1 MLLTREKHAGVELC
15 QAQEGVLLAR
25 WMGGWTKTKLM
36 VISTQGEIVVEVKV
50 ELGNSIV
57 QQQIRNNS
65 AVSNIRKVV

>member
-1 MLLTREKHAGVELC
+1 MLLTREKQAGAELC

-25 WMGGWTKTKLM
+25 LMGGWTKTKLM

-65 AVSNIRKVV
+65 AVINIRKVV